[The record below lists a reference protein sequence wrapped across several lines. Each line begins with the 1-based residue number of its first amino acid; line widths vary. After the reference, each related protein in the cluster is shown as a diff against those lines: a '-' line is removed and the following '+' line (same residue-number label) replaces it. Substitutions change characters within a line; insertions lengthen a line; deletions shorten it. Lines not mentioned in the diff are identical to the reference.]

1 MKRNNRPP
9 LERRLFLTARE
20 FGMVPLW
27 LSQMEQHYTQKELV
41 DFFARNPD
49 LGSLSY
55 PGQVDATAPGPAPWD
70 DPESGVDLR
79 QDFQEGKE
87 GRDESRN

>member
-1 MKRNNRPP
+1 MKKSDKPP

-55 PGQVDATAPGPAPWD
+55 PGQVDAPPIGPVPWEVPD
-70 DPESGVDLR
+70 GGVDLSK
-79 QDFQEGKE
+79 DLPDTEGGHNE
-87 GRDESRN
+87 PRD